1 MSKPLLVI
9 GNKNY
14 SSWSLRAWLM
24 LKHAGINFDEMR
36 ISLFVAGY
44 KEKLLSISPAG
55 KVPVYSEGDLLV
67 WDTLAIGE
75 YLYETHLAL
84 WPADKAARAR
94 ARSVSAEMHS
104 GFIPLRKAMPMNIRA
119 HGRKVASSPE
129 LEADIMRIKN
139 IWRELRTQY
148 AEAGPWLF
156 GQYSIADAMF
166 APVAFR
172 FLTYGVTE
180 RGAVDDYVQTVARD
194 PLVQEWLQAA
204 ELEQEVVAA
213 SEVGVGA

>member
-44 KEKLLSISPAG
+44 KEKLFSISPAG
-55 KVPVYSEGDLLV
+55 KVPAYREGDLLV

-84 WPADKAARAR
+84 WPA
-94 ARSVSAEMHS
+94 AEMHS

-119 HGRKVASSPE
+119 RGRKVDSSPE
-129 LEADIMRIKN
+129 LEADLVRIKN

-148 AEAGPWLF
+148 QDAGPWLF

-180 RGAVDDYVQTVARD
+180 LGAVDDYVQTVARD
-194 PLVQEWLQAA
+194 PLVQEWLRAA
-204 ELEQEVVAA
+204 EQEQEVVAA
-213 SEVGVGA
+213 SEVGVGV

>member
-24 LKHAGINFDEMR
+24 LKHAGINFDEMH

-84 WPADKAARAR
+84 WPANKAARAR

-119 HGRKVASSPE
+119 HGRKVDSSPE
-129 LEADIMRIKN
+129 LEADIVRIKN

-148 AEAGPWLF
+148 QDAGPWLF
-156 GQYSIADAMF
+156 GEYSIGDAMF

-213 SEVGVGA
+213 SEVGVGV

>member
-24 LKHAGINFDEMR
+24 LKHVGINFDEMR

-44 KEKLLSISPAG
+44 KEKLFSISPAG

-104 GFIPLRKAMPMNIRA
+104 GFIPLRKGMPMNIRA

-180 RGAVDDYVQTVARD
+180 PGAVDDYVQTVARD

-204 ELEQEVVAA
+204 AMEQEVIAS
-213 SEVGVGA
+213 SEVGVRA

>member
-44 KEKLLSISPAG
+44 KEKLFSISPAG
-55 KVPVYSEGDLLV
+55 KVPAYREGDLLV

-104 GFIPLRKAMPMNIRA
+104 GFVPLRKAMPMNIRA

-129 LEADIMRIKN
+129 LEADLVRIKN
-139 IWRELRTQY
+139 IWRELRTQH

-180 RGAVDDYVQTVARD
+180 LGAVDDYVQTVARD
-194 PLVQEWLQAA
+194 PLVQEWLRAA

-213 SEVGVGA
+213 SEVGVAT